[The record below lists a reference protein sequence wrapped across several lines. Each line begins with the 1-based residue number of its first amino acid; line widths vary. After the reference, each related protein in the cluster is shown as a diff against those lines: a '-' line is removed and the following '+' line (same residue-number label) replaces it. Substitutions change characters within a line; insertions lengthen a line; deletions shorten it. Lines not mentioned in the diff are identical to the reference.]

1 MGESFGNNESVLTG
15 SSRPDVMYMRHIN
28 LSPGSSSEHLRVLA
42 CPTLRVTGSDA
53 RSL

>member
-1 MGESFGNNESVLTG
+1 MGESFGNNESVLTAFQ
-15 SSRPDVMYMRHIN
+15 SVMYMRHIN